1 MPQLDLGS
9 VLGPQ
14 GPKGDP
20 GNQGTVGPR
29 GPQGEQGDAGK
40 DATINGVNALTIE
53 TGDGLEATMTG
64 STYNLKLTDNT
75 LNAARVVPTFTRPNL
90 LDNWYFGSPVDQRG
104 GYVVPPGMAYK
115 DVNTGVTVGTTT
127 TYYTVTQFSNG
138 NAIITVDGLN
148 RFVQPGGFV
157 RGYTGNGYTVDRWI
171 TDGKP
176 VTIGSGIGVE
186 AVSFLYQKL
195 EQSTM
200 DALHGK
206 LITFSALTTS
216 NGFLT
221 GSWVV
226 DNANQSD
233 TRIAENDEFILFRSP
248 WTGNGWGI
256 YSKTAM
262 HILAAKLELGPTQTL
277 AHRDA
282 AGNWVLNEVPEYGEQ
297 LRRCQRYCVDITPS
311 LIFNTMY
318 SGFLSTT
325 GCDFLVPIPVT
336 LRESGSAPVVIC
348 NPAEWQ
354 VAVVAA
360 NAYFTPTS
368 ISVSQTASGAIMLRC
383 LFSNSLPGQYC
394 DLRKAVDSA
403 KLILSKDL

>member
-1 MPQLDLGS
+1 MATTEERLAALEKQMAAWMDQRPTTYYTHQYSGEEIDES
-9 VLGPQ
+9 V
-14 GPKGDP
+14 
-20 GNQGTVGPR
+20 
-29 GPQGEQGDAGK
+29 
-40 DATINGVNALTIE
+40 GVTQD
-53 TGDGLEATMTG
+53 T
-64 STYNLKLTDNT
+64 
-75 LNAARVVPTFTRPNL
+75 VPTLVRPNL
-90 LDNWYFGSPVDQRG
+90 LDNWYFGNPVDQRRG
-104 GYVVPPGMAYK
+104 MLQLAGTMLYSDAACTQAMFPSTKTTSIIKVSDIAAHPSDDSTVYVKLA
-115 DVNTGVTVGTTT
+115 DC
-127 TYYTVTQFSNG
+127 
-138 NAIITVDGLN
+138 
-148 RFVQPGGFV
+148 V

-171 TDGKP
+171 TDSKP
-176 VTIGSGIGVE
+176 ITIGNGILLD
-186 AVSFLYQKL
+186 AVSFFYQKL

-233 TRIAENDEFILFRSP
+233 TRIAENSEIILFRSP

-256 YSKTAM
+256 YAKTAT
-262 HILAAKLELGPTQTL
+262 HILAVKLELGPTQTL
-277 AHRDA
+277 AHQDA
-282 AGNWVLNEVPEYGEQ
+282 AGNWVLNEVPEYGER
-297 LRRCQRYCVDITPS
+297 LMRCQGYCVDITPS

-318 SGFLSTT
+318 SGFLGPS

-336 LRESGSAPVVIC
+336 LRESGGSPVVIC
-348 NPAEWQ
+348 NPSEWQ

-360 NAYFTPTS
+360 NSYFTPDS
-368 ISVSQTASGAIMLRC
+368 ISVSQTASGAVMLRC
-383 LFSNSLPGQYC
+383 LFSHSLPGQYC